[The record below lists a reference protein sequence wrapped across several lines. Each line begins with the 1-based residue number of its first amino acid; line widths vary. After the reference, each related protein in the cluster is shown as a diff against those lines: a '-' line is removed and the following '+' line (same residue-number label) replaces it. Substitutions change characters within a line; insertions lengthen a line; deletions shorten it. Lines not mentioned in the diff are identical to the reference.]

1 MNRKRRFVLTG
12 NQLVAIYNDQK
23 LFRALL
29 DIWAEKPN
37 ETTQQALITADYI
50 NKQFNL
56 MFPDEPLTTVHYS
69 ADNDGNIL
77 SSTQLPKQQRTK
89 SKNEAQLVSS

>member
-12 NQLVAIYNDQK
+12 NQLVAIYNDPK

-29 DIWAEKPN
+29 DIWAEKPT
-37 ETTQQALITADYI
+37 ETTQQAMITADYI

-56 MFPDEPLTTVHYS
+56 MFPDEPVHSVTYS
-69 ADNDGNIL
+69 ADNDGNIIP
-77 SSTQLPKQQRTK
+77 STQSPKQQRTK
-89 SKNEAQLVSS
+89 SKNEAEGS